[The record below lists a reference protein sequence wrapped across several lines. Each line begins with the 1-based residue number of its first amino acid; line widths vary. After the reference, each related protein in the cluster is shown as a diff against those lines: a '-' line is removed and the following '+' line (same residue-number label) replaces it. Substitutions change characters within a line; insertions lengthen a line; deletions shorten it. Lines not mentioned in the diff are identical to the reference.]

1 MRKSTFFP
9 PEKRII
15 SIWVT
20 VAVAC
25 LAACLCLSP
34 AGYGQRPGGGSE
46 GAARGEGSAH
56 AEAKPTATIASVT
69 QNLKKFE
76 GFYNFYYDEKTG
88 KIYLEVNRWGE
99 AFLYFASLP
108 EGIGNGG
115 AERGQ
120 ASAVVAKFIRV
131 GPKVFLLQ
139 PDLEHRAVNGSADEK
154 RDVADGFSQSV
165 LFGFA
170 PVALQGDTALID
182 LTSFLVRD
190 ALHLGETIGSGR
202 GNPGSAF
209 AAAAANRAG
218 AQAGGGYH
226 LDESRSAVFMDFTKN
241 FPKNSEFEAIVT
253 FAGTGGSGGGF
264 RREGGVAP
272 DPASVTV
279 RVHQAFVQ
287 LPDSGFA
294 PRKFDPRSGFN
305 DFDYYDFSAPMSE
318 PLVKRFI
325 ERHRLIKKDPNA
337 AVSEPV
343 QPIVYYIDRG
353 APPVILKA
361 LIEGGSWWNQAF
373 EAAGFKNAFQ
383 VKELPEGADPMDIRY
398 NMVNWLTRTGSPQR
412 AFSYGASYIDPRTGE
427 IIKGV
432 VTLGSDRHREDY
444 LIAEGLLQPYADE
457 PEEKSASEGRNS
469 VAGRSSGKGGGAGGA
484 GGVDPRMEEV
494 ALARIRQLS
503 AHEIG
508 HTLGLTHNFMAS
520 VKDRASVMD
529 YPFPRFTLKDDGTID
544 LTDVYARGIGGW
556 DKRAIIWGYSD
567 FPRGTDEDAALDKIM
582 KETLKEGYK
591 YIPDVGGMTH
601 PLSNQWDDGA
611 NPIDQLNKLML
622 IRRHLLDH
630 FSERAI
636 RQDAPMATLEEVLVP
651 IYLLHRYQVEAAAK
665 SVGGLYF
672 THAVK
677 NDGQEPTKM
686 VDPAEQWRAFDA
698 LVSTITPDALALPE
712 ALIQKIPPR
721 PTGYPST
728 IEVFKGHTG
737 PTFDP
742 IGAAEAAA
750 DNTLSYLLDAERAAR
765 LIEFQAR
772 DERQPGLLAVLDSL
786 ITRTWK
792 TPLQA
797 GYKGEL
803 QLLVDNLTLKRLLSL
818 AANPKNADNVR
829 GEGLLAINNLKYW
842 LQSQLGDAKG
852 KWMGSLDFALAQI
865 DAFSKDPDKFVMEP
879 ALEMPPGAPIGM
891 PDDEFEF

>member
-457 PEEKSASEGRNS
+457 PEAKSASEGRNS